1 MRMAGIVLI
10 VLSAG
15 SMGFRIA
22 HSLRKRC
29 RLLRQLLSALQL
41 LKQEIGCCATP
52 GCSRSMP
59 ECACRIGIS
68 TRNFS

>member
-41 LKQEIGCCATP
+41 LKQEIGC
-52 GCSRSMP
+52 
-59 ECACRIGIS
+59 
-68 TRNFS
+68 